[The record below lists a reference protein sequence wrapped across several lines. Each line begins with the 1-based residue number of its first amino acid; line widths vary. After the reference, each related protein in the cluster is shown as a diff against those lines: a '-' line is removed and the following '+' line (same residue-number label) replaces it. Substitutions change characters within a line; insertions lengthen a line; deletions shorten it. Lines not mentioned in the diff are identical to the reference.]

1 MKNFF
6 LMFLTILGCGKLS
19 SQCDYTINMQDS
31 WGDGWNGAS
40 ISVDVNGINISTVT
54 LNTGNT
60 GSESFSTYTGDVVQ
74 FSFTG
79 GSYDS
84 EITFQIIDPS
94 GTTIY
99 SGGAPIIGPFLTNT
113 SNSTC
118 VPPSCTAPNSISSAN
133 VTVGGAQISWNAGGT
148 ETKWNIEYDITGFSQ
163 G

>member
-1 MKNFF
+1 
-6 LMFLTILGCGKLS
+6 
-19 SQCDYTINMQDS
+19 MQDS

-40 ISVDVNGINISTVT
+40 ISVDVNGINISTAT
-54 LNTGNT
+54 LNGGSSS

-99 SGGAPIIGPFLTNT
+99 SGGAPIIG
-113 SNSTC
+113 
-118 VPPSCTAPNSISSAN
+118 
-133 VTVGGAQISWNAGGT
+133 
-148 ETKWNIEYDITGFSQ
+148 
-163 G
+163 

>member
-1 MKNFF
+1 
-6 LMFLTILGCGKLS
+6 MFLTILGCGKLS

-54 LNTGNT
+54 LNSGSS

-74 FSFTG
+74 FSFSG

-84 EITFQIIDPS
+84 EITLQINDPS
-94 GTTIY
+94 GTQIY

-118 VPPSCTAPNSISSAN
+118 APPSCTAPTGIVSSN
-133 VTVGGAQISWNAGGT
+133 ILVDGADINWTAGATESAWNLEYGT
-148 ETKWNIEYDITGFSQ
+148 SGYTQ
-163 G
+163 